1 MPVPQ
6 TFNPSV
12 PPPLENTWMMP
23 PPSSVPPLNFMK
35 FPPPPE
41 VTYPQDK
48 DPKHKPSPRGHQR
61 QGWSPREENVK
72 EGSRQGDTRGKRREV
87 GGEGKKWTQVCIP
100 LIQAFWFIIE
110 IRRKFC
116 LISEFKC
123 FMFSSFVSLLA
134 KLAYFVFKKRVQFFP
149 LFCCFSSYLLR
160 YQDFF

>member
-1 MPVPQ
+1 MKSVRVVAFFVNFTCLQNSAFIKKKKIDNCIWLWFWKMDIYNILCILGPGTRMPVPQ

-48 DPKHKPSPRGHQR
+48 DPKHKPSPRGHQK

-100 LIQAFWFIIE
+100 LI
-110 IRRKFC
+110 
-116 LISEFKC
+116 
-123 FMFSSFVSLLA
+123 
-134 KLAYFVFKKRVQFFP
+134 
-149 LFCCFSSYLLR
+149 
-160 YQDFF
+160 